1 MALRRV
7 VRPLHCAHARVSAAA
22 SHHSTLC
29 GMRAGCRTRCDVMS
43 ACRNAL
49 RATTEMR
56 QVCARQLQGCVMPS
70 ARSQSHPGFPK
81 GADTRSNRSHTISK
95 RSPWDL
101 AASRNAKFGSHLHCS
116 DRGTGAVRPV
126 VWQRGLSP
134 STIDKSINDAHGCV
148 RRCRSSCDTLTRPSP
163 PAALLPLV
171 VPSKHRPKSARLR
184 SPGVAVVPNG
194 CCVETK
200 HAHFLQF
207 LRLQAP

>member
-101 AASRNAKFGSHLHCS
+101 AARRNAKFGSHLHCS

-126 VWQRGLSP
+126 VWQRGLSLY
-134 STIDKSINDAHGCV
+134 DKSIMMRTAAPVGAGLHVIHSHDQVHQPRFCHWSYQVSTARN
-148 RRCRSSCDTLTRPSP
+148 P
-163 PAALLPLV
+163 PDYEARELPLFQT
-171 VPSKHRPKSARLR
+171 
-184 SPGVAVVPNG
+184 GVA
-194 CCVETK
+194 
-200 HAHFLQF
+200 
-207 LRLQAP
+207 